1 MALSAGRALG
11 ARFDERSAQVDLQW
25 TLFPTPSFHPHPHPF
40 HPPHKELS
48 ALPVNRGCEVFAM
61 KYWDRCGLFG
71 DLSLS
76 ESLAV
81 FHFVHVKKEC
91 RV

>member
-11 ARFDERSAQVDLQW
+11 ARFGERSTQVDLQW
-25 TLFPTPSFHPHPHPF
+25 TLFPTPTPPHPPS
-40 HPPHKELS
+40 KELS
-48 ALPVNRGCEVFAM
+48 ALPVSRGCGVFAM
-61 KYWDRCGLFG
+61 KYWNRCGLFG

-91 RV
+91 CV